1 MAGNAGKILQNMQY
15 IIRNKF
21 LSGRYFPVLVR
32 LRVLLAAAFIAGC
45 AAGAVLTG
53 QLPARKYSARAV
65 LRCWQESEAAQEAAG
80 FDSLSDF
87 SPAVS
92 HKQLSE
98 FIETG
103 FFQFNINTM
112 QDAASPDFSDSP
124 VTYKVRAGKVPADI
138 VVTGYGSNAHAV
150 GLSLTS
156 FVKVLMR
163 STENNLAPWP
173 DTVSWVVWR
182 LGEPELSLS
191 GYFFAGCV
199 IAGCGGIGILLIMVI
214 AFWYCCCDKS
224 IHNIRQFEEDCKLPV
239 LGVLPQITLPEGPD
253 RLRNLSLIYRDAVCS
268 LRDRLNW
275 LLTGRRAGTVLQV
288 TSLDDNN
295 GVSYAASALAL
306 AWAKQQ
312 KRVLLVEADYRRRQQ
327 NWLFKV
333 ADNPG
338 LSSIAGAQNRWQ
350 DVLVRNINN
359 MPLDVLVRGNLDV
372 PPADLLRSRAFENF
386 LRDAAAEY
394 DIVLLD
400 APTFLPYSDA
410 MILGRLADS
419 TLLICDYRNCSCEKI
434 KLALWRMHK
443 AEVNICGWMI
453 DFFPLSKRRYHYY
466 NYQYN
471 FYKYQDQ

>member
-1 MAGNAGKILQNMQY
+1 MAGDAGEILQTMQY
-15 IIRNKF
+15 LELNKF
-21 LSGRYFPVLVR
+21 LSGRYFPVLGR
-32 LRVLLAAAFIAGC
+32 IRVLLAAAFIAGC

-65 LRCWQESEAAQEAAG
+65 LRCWPENKAAQAATG
-80 FDSLSDF
+80 ADLLSD
-87 SPAVS
+87 SPPAVS
-92 HKQLSE
+92 HKQLAE
-98 FIETG
+98 FIETD
-103 FFQFNINTM
+103 FFKFNINKM
-112 QDAASPDFSDSP
+112 QASAAPDWSAAP
-124 VTYKVRAGKVPADI
+124 VDYKVRAGKVPADI
-138 VVTGYGSNAHAV
+138 IVTSYGSNSHIV

-163 STENNLAPWP
+163 STESDQAPWP
-173 DTVSWVVWR
+173 DNLSWVVWR
-182 LGEPELSLS
+182 LGEPELSLTA
-191 GYFFAGCV
+191 YFFAGCV
-199 IAGCGGIGILLIMVI
+199 IAGCGGSGILLIMII
-214 AFWYCCCDKS
+214 AFCYCCCDKS

-239 LGVLPQITLPEGPD
+239 LGVLPQITLPEGSD

-288 TSLDDNN
+288 TSLDDGN

-306 AWAKQQ
+306 AWAKQR

-338 LSSIAGAQNRWQ
+338 LSSITGEQHRWQ
-350 DVLVRNINN
+350 DVLVRNIKD
-359 MPLDVLVRGNLDV
+359 MPLDVLVRGSLDV
-372 PPADLLRSRAFENF
+372 PPADLLRSLAFENF
-386 LRDAAAEY
+386 LHDAAAEY

-400 APTFLPYSDA
+400 APSFLPYSDA

-434 KLALWRMHK
+434 KLALWRMRK